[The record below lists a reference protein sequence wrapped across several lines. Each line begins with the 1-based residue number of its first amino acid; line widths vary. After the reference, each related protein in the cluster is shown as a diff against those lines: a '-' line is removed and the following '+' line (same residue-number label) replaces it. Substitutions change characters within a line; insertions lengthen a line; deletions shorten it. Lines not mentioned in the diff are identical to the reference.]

1 MTTSDSERIGKL
13 EVSVSGIHN
22 ELAEIRTSIR
32 GIADAIGKAST
43 PNMGVMVAGAGLIV
57 SLFFTLYGAAI
68 HPIAR
73 EQDRLARDARD
84 LADAVRRKDVEIRD
98 LRSENVKHE
107 TLISYMGQRLESI
120 EQNGSA
126 PMDRRL
132 SLIELQMKLH
142 GDAVAEDQPR
152 KRR

>member
-32 GIADAIGKAST
+32 GIADAIGKAAT

-68 HPIAR
+68 HPISR
-73 EQDRLARDARD
+73 EQDRLARDAKD
-84 LADAVRRKDVEIRD
+84 LADAVLRKDLEIRD

-107 TLISYMGQRLESI
+107 TLIGYMGKRLENI
-120 EQNGSA
+120 EVNGSA

-132 SLIELQMKLH
+132 SLIELQLELH
-142 GDAVAEDQPR
+142 GRIP
-152 KRR
+152 KK